1 MFKKTFNMIAF
12 SVCLV
17 LGLFVALN
25 KLDLIVG
32 TVCFVTTAIIT
43 VFFNHQYEVDKPLYP
58 RKKGDVQLI
67 NLLANPN
74 YIDFHAN
81 SSFNPYHQQFMGFVF
96 GYTHPNGQG
105 QEEVKMFIEAGFKPV
120 KSLMITKDSTGLETA
135 GRVIASDRYVD
146 NGIGYVYKKGIE
158 DAQALLH
165 YQANAPMVFGK
176 QIFFLQEMIDK
187 DEDRNEEK
195 IATAM
200 NMIQEYRNRIEN
212 LESIN
217 KALDVPAYVT
227 LRVYL
232 KEPIGKLEYDSIVER
247 VYLFE
252 EYINNNFQIIEI
264 NTQ

>member
-1 MFKKTFNMIAF
+1 MVKYIFNIVAF
-12 SVCLV
+12 ALCLI
-17 LGLFVALN
+17 LGTYVALD
-25 KLDLIVG
+25 KLDLVVG
-32 TVCFVTTAIIT
+32 IICFTVTAIIT
-43 VFFNHQYEVDKPLYP
+43 VFFNNQYEMDKPLYP

-81 SSFNPYHQQFMGFVF
+81 SSFNQYHQEFIGFVF
-96 GYTHPNGQG
+96 GYAHPTGRGQD
-105 QEEVKMFIEAGFKPV
+105 EVKMFQEAGFKPV
-120 KSLMITKDSTGLETA
+120 ESLMLTKDTTGLETA

-158 DAQALLH
+158 DEQALLH

-187 DEDRNEEK
+187 DEDRDEEK

-200 NMIQEYRNRIEN
+200 NMIREYRSRIEN
-212 LESIN
+212 LESMD
-217 KALDVPAYVT
+217 KALDVPAYIT